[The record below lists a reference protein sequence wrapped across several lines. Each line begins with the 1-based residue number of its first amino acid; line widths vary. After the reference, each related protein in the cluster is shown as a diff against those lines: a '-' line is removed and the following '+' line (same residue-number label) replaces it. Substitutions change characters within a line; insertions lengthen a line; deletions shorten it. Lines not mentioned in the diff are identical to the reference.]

1 MNPRN
6 ALKHALKILAGLPP
20 AGPTDAQLDA
30 IIAEVVRV
38 GRGRIPT
45 QSDWLDAA
53 RRLVPDAGKYAYAGE
68 DMSNLNQLL
77 LMIQQTSQRPGTG
90 GGSGTTKK

>member
-1 MNPRN
+1 MNPRR

-30 IIAEVVRV
+30 IIAEVVRAAP
-38 GRGRIPT
+38 GRMPT

-53 RRLVPDAGKYAYAGE
+53 TKLVPDAGKYAYAGE

-77 LMIQQTSQRPGTG
+77 MLIQQTSQKPGTG